1 MIRIVAINLILLL
14 LPMIVYFTYVFLRR
28 QDEPNGEILANAP
41 IFWLLAAGAGLMLI
55 AIVVLGQW
63 ETGSTSGRYVPPQIK
78 DGVVIPGHFE

>member
-14 LPMIVYFTYVFLRR
+14 LPMIVYFTYVALRR
-28 QDEPNGEILANAP
+28 QDEPNAEIVTNAP

-63 ETGSTSGRYVPPQIK
+63 ETGTTSGKYVPPQVK
-78 DGVVIPGHFE
+78 DGVLVPGHFE

>member
-14 LPMIVYFTYVFLRR
+14 LPMIVYFTYVALRR

-41 IFWLLAAGAGLMLI
+41 IFWLLALGAAFMLI

-63 ETGSTSGRYVPPQIK
+63 ETGTTTGKYVPPQVK